1 MSNVLVIGASA
12 KEDRY
17 SNKAMKM
24 LEEYNHNPIPLAPA
38 GGIILGRKVR
48 TRLEDVSEPIDTV
61 TLYVGPARQGELV
74 EALIAMRPQRVIF
87 NPGTENPELYPR
99 LEAAGIRVL
108 EACTL
113 VLLRTRQF

>member
-1 MSNVLVIGASA
+1 MSNVLVVGASA

-48 TRLEDVSEPIDTV
+48 TRLEDVEETIDTV
-61 TLYVGPARQGELV
+61 TLYIGAARQAELV
-74 EALIAMRPQRVIF
+74 DALISKQPRRIIF
-87 NPGTENPELYPR
+87 NPGAENPDLYPR
-99 LEAAGIRVL
+99 LEAAGIAVV

>member
-1 MSNVLVIGASA
+1 MSNVLVVGASA

-24 LEEYNHNPIPLAPA
+24 LEEYDHNPIPLAPA
-38 GGIILGRKVR
+38 GGMILGRKVR
-48 TRLEDVSEPIDTV
+48 TRLADVEEAVDTV
-61 TLYVGPARQGELV
+61 TLYIGAERQGELL
-74 EALIAMRPQRVIF
+74 EALIAKPPRRIIF
-87 NPGTENPELYPR
+87 NPGTENPDAYPR
-99 LEAAGIRVL
+99 LEAAGITVI